1 MARRARRSPRVVWLP
16 QDPFFS
22 VDAATTAG
30 STLMLA
36 GDFVAGG
43 NAGNSATTVAPVVR
57 DVSPNPLTAANTLAD
72 INESGYRLR
81 RIVGKFWCFTD
92 QIPQDSPPAVVVTA
106 GFIILR
112 TDPAAGT
119 PQNPVTAAYA
129 TNDIL
134 NTESP
139 WIWRR
144 SYFLRNRLTTNAA
157 VTNNVIG
164 QDPAFSAGGV
174 SDGPHIDQKT
184 ARIVGPDERLFLV
197 ITATTVFPSDPQ
209 GPGAPM
215 SYVWDV
221 RVLASMRSNIGNRR
235 NASR

>member
-1 MARRARRSPRVVWLP
+1 MARFRRKSPRVVWLP

-30 STLMLA
+30 STVMLV
-36 GDFVAGG
+36 GDSVQGG
-43 NAGNSATTVAPVVR
+43 DAGNSATVVVPVIR
-57 DVSPNPLTAANTLAD
+57 DASPNPLTAANTLAD

-81 RIVGKFWCFTD
+81 RIVGKIWVFTD
-92 QIPQDSPPAVVVTA
+92 QVPGEQPPAVVISA

-112 TDPAAGT
+112 TDPGAGNL
-119 PQNPVTAAYA
+119 PQNPTVAAYA
-129 TNDIL
+129 ANDIV

-144 SYFLRNRLTTNAA
+144 SWLAINFASTNDPLTFQTPPLASGGGNA
-157 VTNNVIG
+157 
-164 QDPAFSAGGV
+164 
-174 SDGPHIDQKT
+174 DGPHVDQKT

-197 ITATTVFPSDPQ
+197 FTATTVRPSDPQ
-209 GPGAPM
+209 SAAPLA
-215 SYVWDV
+215 YVYDL
-221 RVLASMRSNIGNRR
+221 RILASMRSNVGNRR